1 MNKPFNPYEYEN
13 NIANEGTGETATD
26 MNVATKTWKD
36 RFVGDIYLLP
46 NGTTS
51 VKGVCED
58 KFVVVGKA
66 INPEDIE
73 NLISQE
79 IQKAV
84 EERDKEIV
92 EMIEEFGKIERIK
105 L

>member
-1 MNKPFNPYEYEN
+1 
-13 NIANEGTGETATD
+13 
-26 MNVATKTWKD
+26 
-36 RFVGDIYLLP
+36 
-46 NGTTS
+46 

-79 IQKAV
+79 IQKDV